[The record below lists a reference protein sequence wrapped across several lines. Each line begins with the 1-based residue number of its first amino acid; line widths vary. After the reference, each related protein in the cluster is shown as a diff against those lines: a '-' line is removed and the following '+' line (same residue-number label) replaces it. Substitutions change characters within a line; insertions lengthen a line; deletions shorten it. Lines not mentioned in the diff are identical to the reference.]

1 MYIHLFGLHLNL
13 INLLLSIDSGSSA
26 ILILLDLS
34 AAFDTIDQDIL
45 LNRLKCVVG
54 VQGTAL
60 QWFTSYL
67 KGRTF
72 SAKYWVVHLTFCA
85 PYGVPQGSIL
95 GPLLFSLYML
105 HLGFIFQKYN
115 IKYHCYAD
123 DLQLYLP
130 IKLENDSSFQHLF
143 LYFEEV
149 RTWMANNFLQ
159 LNANKTE
166 VLLLGPAALNSTVT
180 SKLGSLSNNLQHYVK
195 NLEVYL
201 D

>member
-1 MYIHLFGLHLNL
+1 MLSQFTSYLDAFNILDKFQSGFRAFHSTESALLKVMNDV
-13 INLLLSIDSGSSA
+13 LLSIDSGSSA

-34 AAFDTIDQDIL
+34 AAFDTIDHDIL

-72 SAKYWVVHLTFCA
+72 SVNIGSFTSPSAA
-85 PYGVPQGSIL
+85 IPYGVPQGSIL

-105 HLGFIFQKYN
+105 PLGSILQKYIN
-115 IKYHCYAD
+115 YHCYAD

-130 IKLENDSSFQHLF
+130 IKLDNDSSLQHLF
-143 LYFEEV
+143 SCFDKV
-149 RTWMANNFLQ
+149 RTWMANIFLQ
-159 LNANKTE
+159 TNADKTE
-166 VLLLGPAALNSTVT
+166 VLR
-180 SKLGSLSNNLQHYVK
+180 
-195 NLEVYL
+195 
-201 D
+201 